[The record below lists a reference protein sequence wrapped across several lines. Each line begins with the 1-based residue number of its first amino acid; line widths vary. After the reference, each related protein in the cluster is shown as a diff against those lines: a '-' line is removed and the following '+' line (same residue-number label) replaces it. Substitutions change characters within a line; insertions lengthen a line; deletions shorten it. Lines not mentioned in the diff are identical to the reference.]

1 MDSLRKGQIVGSAKI
16 AQRYFSIVLQGSRS
30 TLLPF
35 RRHYVLWR
43 TEPVSTND
51 RDVLLT
57 FRSSFLSWMIQIAKS
72 KFEVNISTLFIP
84 IRMWAQLHSFVFF
97 IAGMRFEFRS
107 PEIMMPR
114 EPYKY
119 PNMLNR

>member
-57 FRSSFLSWMIQIAKS
+57 FRFSFLSWMI
-72 KFEVNISTLFIP
+72 
-84 IRMWAQLHSFVFF
+84 
-97 IAGMRFEFRS
+97 
-107 PEIMMPR
+107 
-114 EPYKY
+114 
-119 PNMLNR
+119 